1 MKLTYPKTTIKTREF
16 TIKKKKEKKKKSG
29 CLSVIYRWKIHRMRL
44 KVETASAISGIQG
57 GLHQSSMKNFI
68 AGFKLML

>member
-16 TIKKKKEKKKKSG
+16 TIKKKSG